1 MAKRTV
7 LSFLL
12 CLILGAGLMPAAVSP
27 ALEAYLA
34 GLDAIRQGQYGQ
46 AAASLNQAISLG
58 QDPAFFLARGVAL
71 CLGGRPQ
78 DALADLQRAQQSRQ
92 LGREPELWIYTTETI
107 YGFATPDHRIGG
119 PRAPATSSVSMPGNM
134 MQGGRDYSTDYASYV
149 YQEMARPIQIA
160 RERRTAP
167 PSAADFNRAKLEAGA
182 WFANR
187 AAVRRDLAE
196 AHLARA
202 VTLHNQGKFADVITT
217 AQFIRPAYP
226 DDPQTQYL
234 VGDSWNAL
242 GRPATARK
250 QLTLAL
256 TNAPE
261 NPEAYVARALAA
273 ARMGDEQRARADLGV
288 LQKLKPEYYSK
299 YKPDVERD
307 IAANK
312 VIGDWHVLYDN
323 LVKEARAGAPMET
336 LIDHA
341 MRFVRAANNGR
352 RHYDEWYQDQWHQLD
367 LAMAAA
373 PKDPGPMAKAARF
386 LLDESDL
393 IKRGQ
398 QVEPRE
404 ALIPFRTQTSMT
416 NEIQRAVSLC
426 DAGLKLNPNHVPSL
440 MTKAMALERLGQ
452 DDQAEQI
459 VNYALQ
465 VAPKDPQALSMHA
478 EFLIGHANS
487 MFAQSYGLRQPKVL
501 SNSHQE
507 TRSDGVYDVTVTT
520 YIPPSPQQ
528 LAQADQLDAQARDFM
543 QRSAAVIQAALAAS
557 KGTFDGVM
565 LQAYWDMNTSRGDAA
580 KSDLMQALKMQ
591 PASLEANYTLADLY
605 SRTGQ
610 VDLMEQQ
617 RNVTMNLVEM
627 SCGWMLHQ
635 AWRAINA
642 GNFQAIGKAL
652 DLARLYDPTDGRVA
666 EYTAVFANI
675 TNNQAEVQPQLHV
688 ALAIEEAKLR
698 IDSTNPAAANLP
710 RDMQTLALNLRLRN
724 ILAAPLVESNPNA
737 AIALLEP
744 GAVWAVRT
752 PRAGRAAEMFEA
764 MVPRANA
771 PAIPVPAPENAATVM
786 GEVALNYGKALKA
799 AGRVNDAMTQFLL
812 VAGMG
817 YKKDVVSVGNG
828 YGDTNFSGIAVNR
841 VTGDAI
847 MNAAKIKMDQH
858 DCQGALNVLQD
869 AGGGPIN
876 KETAETPQVAQQ
888 RQMVFIQAMQCTGH
902 QVPQAYINEVNQM
915 YRQQQP
921 GPPRH

>member
-1 MAKRTV
+1 MQKKTV
-7 LSFLL
+7 LVLALSV
-12 CLILGAGLMPAAVSP
+12 LGAGLAPAAIPP
-27 ALEAYLA
+27 ALDAYLT
-34 GLDAIRQGQYGQ
+34 GLDAIRQGQYGE
-46 AAASLNQAISLG
+46 AVANLNKAISSQ
-58 QDPAFFLARGVAL
+58 QDASFYLARGVAQ
-71 CLGGRPQ
+71 CLGGCPQ
-78 DALADLQRAQQSRQ
+78 DAIADLQRAQQNRQQ

-107 YGFATPDHRIGG
+107 YGFATPEHRFGG
-119 PRAPATSSVSMPGNM
+119 PRAPATAAVSMPGNM
-134 MQGGRDYSTDYASYV
+134 MQGARDYPTDYASFI

-160 RERRTAP
+160 RERGTPAP
-167 PSAADFNRAKLEAGA
+167 AQQDFNRAKLEAGA

-202 VTLHNQGKFADVITT
+202 AAQHDAGKFADVITT
-217 AQFIRPAYP
+217 AQFIRPVYP

-261 NPEAYVARALAA
+261 YPEAYVSRAFAA

-288 LQKLKPEYYSK
+288 LEKLKPEYYSK
-299 YKPDVERD
+299 YKAGIEKD
-307 IAANK
+307 IAANRAA
-312 VIGDWHVLYDN
+312 GDWHAMYDN
-323 LVKEARAGAPMET
+323 LAKEARAGASMDV
-336 LIDHA
+336 LIAHA
-341 MRFVRAANNGR
+341 MQFVRAANNGR
-352 RHYDEWYQDQWHQLD
+352 KHYDEWYQDQWHQLS
-367 LAMAAA
+367 LAAA
-373 PKDPGPMAKAARF
+373 ANPKDPGLIAKAARF

-393 IKRGQ
+393 IKRSQ

-416 NEIQRAVSLC
+416 GEIQKAITLC
-426 DAGLKLNPNHVPSL
+426 DAALKLNQNHIPSL

-452 DDQAEQI
+452 EAQAEQI

-465 VAPKDPQALSMHA
+465 AAPKDPQALSMHA
-478 EFLIGHANS
+478 EFLIEHANA
-487 MFAQSYGLRQPKVL
+487 MFGQAYALRQPRTL
-501 SNSHQE
+501 SNTHQE

-528 LAQADQLDAQARDFM
+528 LAQAEQLDAQARDFM
-543 QRSAAVIQAALAAS
+543 QRSAGVIQAALAAG
-557 KGTFDGVM
+557 KGTFEGVM
-565 LQAYWDMNTSRGDAA
+565 LQAYWDMNTSRADAA
-580 KSDLMQALKMQ
+580 KADLMQALKMQ

-610 VDLMEQQ
+610 TDLMEQQ
-617 RNVTMNLVEM
+617 RNATMNLVEM

-675 TNNQAEVQPQLHV
+675 TNNPAEVQPQLKV
-688 ALAIEEAKLR
+688 ALAVEEAKLKV
-698 IDSTNPAAANLP
+698 DSTSAAGANLP
-710 RDMQTLALNLRLRN
+710 RDMQQLALNLRLRD
-724 ILAAPLVESNPNA
+724 ILARPLATSNPNA

-752 PRAGRAAEMFEA
+752 PRSGRSAEMFEA

-786 GEVALNYGKALKA
+786 GEVALDYGKALKA
-799 AGRVNDAMTQFLL
+799 AGRVNDAMTQFLT

-817 YKKDVVSVGNG
+817 YKKDVANVGNANG
-828 YGDTNFSGIAVNR
+828 ETNFSGIAVNR
-841 VTGDAI
+841 VTGDAV
-847 MNAAKIKMDQH
+847 MNAARIKMDQH
-858 DCQGALNVLQD
+858 DCQGALNLLQSMGD
-869 AGGGPIN
+869 GPIN
-876 KETAETPQVAQQ
+876 KETAETPEVAQQ

-902 QVPQAYINEVNQM
+902 QMPQAYINQVNQM
-915 YRQQQP
+915 YRQ
-921 GPPRH
+921 GR